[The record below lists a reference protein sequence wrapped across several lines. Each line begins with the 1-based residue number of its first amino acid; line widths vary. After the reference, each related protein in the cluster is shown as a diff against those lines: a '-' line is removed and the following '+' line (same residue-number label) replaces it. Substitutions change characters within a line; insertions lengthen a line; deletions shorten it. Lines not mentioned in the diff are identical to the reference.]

1 MLKSWNCV
9 YLSATHTHTLQ
20 THSFMTTWPHRS
32 RFPLYPSTY
41 LSYSSPNLL
50 YTQIVC
56 YLWCYFY
63 DVFALF
69 LWVMFIV
76 SYVSDYYFCL
86 SHITDC
92 VLSVSL
98 HALLLPCPKCK
109 LYTTTT
115 TDYGCKPFDELI
127 CVLFQMQGF
136 SLWSVCTVTSLF
148 PQSAL
153 NFWLNL
159 WPQVRFRGC
168 SLPYRS

>member
-1 MLKSWNCV
+1 MCI
-9 YLSATHTHTLQ
+9 YQQHTHTHSRPIHSWPPDLTAPGFLCIHPPTFLIHHQ
-20 THSFMTTWPHRS
+20 IYSTHGWHIDSMLPVVLF
-32 RFPLYPSTY
+32 
-41 LSYSSPNLL
+41 
-50 YTQIVC
+50 
-56 YLWCYFY
+56 LWC
-63 DVFALF
+63 FALF
-69 LWVMFIV
+69 LVVMFIV